1 MKSFRE
7 KDVVSNA
14 WNAEVKDQE
23 FIKNG
28 KSNFILFFMLHL
40 GKRMIQV
47 IEKLEGLYYSYA
59 KLSGGMNRVRGV
71 FGIHSSIYA

>member
-14 WNAEVKDQE
+14 WNGEVKDQE

-40 GKRMIQV
+40 G
-47 IEKLEGLYYSYA
+47 
-59 KLSGGMNRVRGV
+59 
-71 FGIHSSIYA
+71 

>member
-40 GKRMIQV
+40 G
-47 IEKLEGLYYSYA
+47 
-59 KLSGGMNRVRGV
+59 
-71 FGIHSSIYA
+71 